1 MLVYIIKLFKDYN
14 SIILMVKDTKLYDV
28 LELNS
33 TATEADIEKQYK
45 TLARKW
51 HPDKNKD
58 KFDEATQKTQ
68 ELNEA
73 KEILLNSEKRKLYD
87 QFGLDMANGNANAG
101 PSQEDLFNMFG
112 GRREQEK
119 ENIIIQQE
127 VSLEQ
132 IYNEHTVKVDF
143 KQKYCCE
150 KCGGVTNK
158 CDLCD
163 GKGVRIQ
170 IIQMGPM
177 IQQMQST
184 CHNCRGSGKVA
195 KPNAC
200 SECRGEGYK
209 IRDVSV
215 NVPLKNGLLSGQQ
228 IHLQNLGHHFKDHKT
243 DLIVVIQE
251 KEHNT
256 FKREGNNI
264 VVDIELK
271 LFQALFGFEKL
282 LTHLDGR
289 ILHIS
294 HTGVTNNG
302 TKRKILNEGMSDLRT
317 KGKGDLIINFTFK
330 LPIIKNPE
338 IIQNL
343 QSNLK
348 SIDQEESNKEVEIRV
363 NSSKYTKTIMT
374 NVKQHETPQTSHTS
388 HHRDARHRFNVG
400 EGQPECV
407 QN

>member
-1 MLVYIIKLFKDYN
+1 
-14 SIILMVKDTKLYDV
+14 MVKDTKLYDI
-28 LELNS
+28 LELTH
-33 TATEADIEKQYK
+33 TATEAEIEKQYK
-45 TLARKW
+45 LLARKW

-58 KFDEATQKTQ
+58 KLEEATQKTQ

-73 KEILLNSEKRKLYD
+73 KEILMNSEKRKLYD

-112 GRREQEK
+112 GRREVEK
-119 ENIIIQQE
+119 ENIIIQQD

-170 IIQMGPM
+170 VIQMGPM

-184 CHNCRGSGKVA
+184 CHNCRGSGKISR
-195 KPNAC
+195 PNSC
-200 SECRGEGYK
+200 SDCRGEGYK
-209 IRDVSV
+209 LRDVSV

-228 IHLQNLGHHFKDHKT
+228 IHLQNMGHQFKDQKT

-251 KEHNT
+251 KDHPI
-256 FKREGNNI
+256 FKRDGNNLL
-264 VVDIELK
+264 VDIELK
-271 LFQALFGFEKL
+271 LYQSLFGFDKL
-282 LTHLDGR
+282 LTQLDGR
-289 ILHIS
+289 KLHLS

-302 TKRKILNEGMSDLRT
+302 TKRKIQNEGMTDLRT
-317 KGKGDLIINFTFK
+317 KKKGDLILNFTFK
-330 LPIIKNPE
+330 LPIITKPD
-338 IIQNL
+338 IIQIL
-343 QSNLK
+343 QYNLK
-348 SIDQEESNKEVEIRV
+348 SIDQEESNNELEIRI
-363 NSSKYTKTIMT
+363 NNSKYDKTILT
-374 NVKQHETPQTSHTS
+374 DIKENESHTTHNRHQHGGRQHFTS
-388 HHRDARHRFNVG
+388 GHRFGVD
-400 EGQPECV
+400 GQQECV
-407 QN
+407 QQ